1 MHAFRP
7 APDGTRPWHAP
18 AIRRNAI
25 LAVVI
30 VALAVSVVVY
40 ERRGTPAARGG
51 GTPARD
57 IPVVAAMAHRG
68 DIGVYVT
75 GLGAVTPVNTI
86 AIKARVDG
94 QLMTV
99 SYQEGQV
106 VRKGD
111 PLVEIDSRPYQVQL
125 AQAEAQLIKDQA
137 ALQNAQAD
145 LQRYETLIV
154 RNAIA
159 QQVLATQR
167 ATVAQDEGA
176 LKADQA
182 NIDNARLNISY
193 CHIAAPL
200 TGRVGL
206 RLVDPGNMVSAAA
219 GTPLMVITQT
229 QPISI
234 IFTIPEQQLAAVLG
248 PVRGGQHLHV
258 DAFDRDMQTVLASG
272 DLTTIDNEIDQTTG
286 TLKLRATVP
295 NKDEALF
302 PNQFVNARLLVQQKK
317 GVTLVPNAAVQR
329 NASATFVYVVKPDHA
344 VSVRTV
350 TLGTTTAEESEVVSG
365 VAPDEVV
372 VIQGVDKLQEG
383 SRVATEMR
391 DDQNVK
397 ASGDRS
403 NETVAAT
410 SGQAGVSGPT
420 SGRTSRASA
429 AESTSR
435 VNAEGSE
442 R

>member
-1 MHAFRP
+1 MRVA
-7 APDGTRPWHAP
+7 
-18 AIRRNAI
+18 
-25 LAVVI
+25 AVTLVI
-30 VALAVSVVVY
+30 VAIAVSVVVY
-40 ERRGTPAARGG
+40 ERGWTPSPRLG

-75 GLGAVTPVNTI
+75 GLGAVTPLNTI
-86 AIKARVDG
+86 AVKTRVDG

-99 SYQEGQV
+99 SYKEGQI

-111 PLVEIDSRPYQVQL
+111 PLVEIDPRPSQVQL
-125 AQAEAQLIKDQA
+125 AQAEAQLTKDQA

-145 LQRYETLIV
+145 LQRYETLFV

-200 TGRVGL
+200 SGRVGL

-219 GTPLMVITQT
+219 GTALMVITQT

-234 IFTIPEQQLAAVLG
+234 IFTIPEQQLPAVLG
-248 PVRGGQHLHV
+248 PVRAGQHLHV

-295 NKDEALF
+295 NKHEALF

-329 NASATFVYVVKPDHA
+329 NASATFVYVVRPDQT

-350 TLGTTTAEESEVVSG
+350 TVGTTNAEESEVVSG
-365 VAPDEVV
+365 VAPGENV

-383 SRVATEMR
+383 SRVASGMP

-397 ASGDRS
+397 APNDRS
-403 NETVAAT
+403 NETVVAT
-410 SGQAGVSGPT
+410 SGQAGVSG
-420 SGRTSRASA
+420 RTPGEAPGAASA
-429 AESTSR
+429 AESTR
-435 VNAEGSE
+435 RAIAKGVE